1 MNPNKRR
8 DTDHRYLFFY
18 WGFFQLRNRNI
29 YEIHPAIWEEDGET
43 QRLLLSR
50 KAMITV
56 VSITFVLFFNFFSA
70 FRALFRWQIF
80 KELNATLNHE
90 HHLLNFLLF
99 AFLWFYCI
107 ITDLECQ

>member
-1 MNPNKRR
+1 MVNHK
-8 DTDHRYLFFY
+8 D
-18 WGFFQLRNRNI
+18 
-29 YEIHPAIWEEDGET
+29 
-43 QRLLLSR
+43 LLSR

-90 HHLLNFLLF
+90 HHLLNFFIIRFSMVLLYYNRF
-99 AFLWFYCI
+99 DMSMNVL
-107 ITDLECQ
+107 